1 VAGAGRHHPR
11 ATASVDARGDL
22 QPMPLGFAPLRIGL
36 AASARHR
43 SVPEGALFRLL
54 VPLERTIREEL
65 RAELFVLG
73 QTCEALAAAK
83 VLTDYPRLT
92 RLPARRDGGLI
103 HLVGAVVS
111 GDPGRRLDA
120 VIYLLD
126 PDDPTTVFPEGLA
139 LKRECVIHETLF
151 ISTLAHAREWFELA
165 RVECG
170 FTPNPLL
177 DTQFDFASQTIAL
190 VAHDARKDE
199 LVEFVRGRFTFFDRF
214 RRRIATGTS
223 GGLLNDLASGLSP
236 SHLPWVRR
244 FHSGPLG
251 GDVEIALEILE
262 NRCRRVIFLEDP
274 HVARQHEADIQLLE
288 RSAWTT
294 TERTMCISDRASAD
308 AWVASCERR
317 RQIRGRDPS

>member
-1 VAGAGRHHPR
+1 
-11 ATASVDARGDL
+11 
-22 QPMPLGFAPLRIGL
+22 MPLGFPPLRIGL

-43 SVPEGALFRLL
+43 SIPDGALFRLL
-54 VPLERTIREEL
+54 APLERTIREEL
-65 RAELFVLG
+65 RPELVVLG
-73 QTCEALAAAK
+73 QTADALAAAR
-83 VLTDYPRLT
+83 VLDAYPRLT
-92 RLPARRDGGLI
+92 RLPTRREGGLI

-126 PDDPTTVFPEGLA
+126 PDDPTAVFPEGLA

-151 ISTLAHAREWFELA
+151 ITTLAHAREWLELA

-170 FTPNPLL
+170 FAPNPLQ

-190 VAHDARKDE
+190 IAHDARKDE
-199 LVEFVRGRFTFFDRF
+199 LVEFVRRRFAFFDRF
-214 RRRIATGTS
+214 RRRIATGTT
-223 GGLLNDLASGLSP
+223 GELLNDLAARLP
-236 SHLPWVRR
+236 ASHQPWVRR
-244 FHSGPLG
+244 FRSGPLG
-251 GDVEIALEILE
+251 GDAEIALEILE

-288 RSAWTT
+288 RSAWIT
-294 TERTMCISDRASAD
+294 TERTMCVSDRASAE

-317 RQIRGRDPS
+317 RQGRGREPS

>member
-1 VAGAGRHHPR
+1 
-11 ATASVDARGDL
+11 
-22 QPMPLGFAPLRIGL
+22 MPFGFAPLRIGL

-43 SVPEGALFRLL
+43 AAPDGALFRLL
-54 VPLERTIREEL
+54 LPLERTIREEL
-65 RAELFVLG
+65 RAELLVLG
-73 QTCEALAAAK
+73 QTCDALAAAK
-83 VLTDYPRLT
+83 VLAGYPRLT
-92 RLPARRDGGLI
+92 RLPTRRDGGLI
-103 HLVGAVVS
+103 HLVAAVVS

-126 PDDPTTVFPEGLA
+126 PDDTTTVFPEGLA

-170 FTPNPLL
+170 FGPNPLL

-190 VAHDARKDE
+190 IAHDARKGE
-199 LVEFVRGRFTFFDRF
+199 LVEFVRGRFAFFDRF
-214 RRRIATGTS
+214 RHRIATGTT
-223 GGLLNDLASGLSP
+223 GELLNDLAADLSA
-236 SHLPWVRR
+236 SHPPWVRC

-251 GDVEIALEILE
+251 GDAEIALEILE

-288 RSAWTT
+288 RSAWIT
-294 TERTMCISDRASAD
+294 TERTMCVSDRASAET
-308 AWVASCERR
+308 WLASCERR
-317 RQIRGRDPS
+317 RESRARQTS

>member
-1 VAGAGRHHPR
+1 MA
-11 ATASVDARGDL
+11 
-22 QPMPLGFAPLRIGL
+22 LGFAPLRIGL

-43 SVPEGALFRLL
+43 ASPNGALFRLL
-54 VPLERTIREEL
+54 EPLERTIREEL
-65 RAELFVLG
+65 RAELTVLG
-73 QTCEALAAAK
+73 QTGDALASAK
-83 VLTDYPRLT
+83 LFSRYPRLT

-103 HLVGAVVS
+103 HLVAAVVS
-111 GDPGRRLDA
+111 GDPARRLDA

-126 PDDPTTVFPEGLA
+126 PDDPTAVFPECLA
-139 LKRECVIHETLF
+139 LKRECVIHETQF

-170 FTPNPLL
+170 FAPNPLL

-190 VAHDARKDE
+190 TAHDARKGE
-199 LVEFVRGRFTFFDRF
+199 LVEFVRDRFAFFDRF
-214 RRRIATGTS
+214 RHRIATGTT
-223 GGLLNDLASGLSP
+223 GEMLNDLAAEMSP
-236 SHLPWVRR
+236 SHLPWVRC

-251 GDVEIALEILE
+251 GDAEIALEILE

-294 TERTMCISDRASAD
+294 TERTMCISDRASAE
-308 AWVASCERR
+308 AWLASCERR
-317 RQIRGRDPS
+317 QRSRSRAAS

>member
-1 VAGAGRHHPR
+1 
-11 ATASVDARGDL
+11 
-22 QPMPLGFAPLRIGL
+22 MPLGFPPLRIGL

-43 SVPEGALFRLL
+43 SIPDGALFRLFA
-54 VPLERTIREEL
+54 PLERTIREEL
-65 RAELFVLG
+65 RAELLVLG
-73 QTCEALAAAK
+73 QTCDSLAAAR
-83 VLTDYPRLT
+83 VLAAYPRLT
-92 RLPARRDGGLI
+92 RLPPRREGGLI
-103 HLVGAVVS
+103 NLVGAVVS

-126 PDDPTTVFPEGLA
+126 ADDPTAVFPECLA

-165 RVECG
+165 RIECG
-170 FTPNPLL
+170 FAPNPLL

-190 VAHDARKDE
+190 IAHDARKDE
-199 LVEFVRGRFTFFDRF
+199 LVEFVRRRFAFFDRF
-214 RRRIATGTS
+214 RRRIATGTT
-223 GGLLNDLASGLSP
+223 GELLNDLAAGMSP

-251 GDVEIALEILE
+251 GDAEIALEILE

-288 RSAWTT
+288 RSAWIT
-294 TERTMCISDRASAD
+294 TERTMCVSDRASAE

-317 RQIRGRDPS
+317 RQSRDREPS

>member
-1 VAGAGRHHPR
+1 
-11 ATASVDARGDL
+11 
-22 QPMPLGFAPLRIGL
+22 MPLGFPPLRIGL

-43 SVPEGALFRLL
+43 SIPDGALFRLL
-54 VPLERTIREEL
+54 APLERTIREEL
-65 RAELFVLG
+65 RAELLVLG
-73 QTCEALAAAK
+73 HTCDALNAAK
-83 VLTDYPRLT
+83 VLDAYPRLT

-103 HLVGAVVS
+103 HLVAAVVS

-139 LKRECVIHETLF
+139 IKRDCVIHETVF

-170 FTPNPLL
+170 FAPNPLL
-177 DTQFDFASQTIAL
+177 DAQFDFASQTIAL
-190 VAHDARKDE
+190 IAHDARKGE
-199 LVEFVRGRFTFFDRF
+199 MIEFVRRRFAFFDRF
-214 RRRIATGTS
+214 RRRIATGTT
-223 GGLLNDLASGLSP
+223 GELLNDLATTLSP
-236 SHLPWVRR
+236 SHSPWVRR

-251 GDVEIALEILE
+251 GDAEIALEILE
-262 NRCRRVIFLEDP
+262 NRCRRAIFLEDP

-288 RSAWTT
+288 RSAWIT
-294 TERTMCISDRASAD
+294 TERTMCVSDRASAE

-317 RQIRGRDPS
+317 RHSRGTEAS

>member
-1 VAGAGRHHPR
+1 
-11 ATASVDARGDL
+11 
-22 QPMPLGFAPLRIGL
+22 MPLGFPPLRIGL
-36 AASARHR
+36 AASALHR
-43 SVPEGALFRLL
+43 SAPNGALLRLL
-54 VPLERTIREEL
+54 GPLERSIREEL

-73 QTCEALAAAK
+73 QTYDALASAR
-83 VLTDYPRLT
+83 VLADYPRLT

-103 HLVGAVVS
+103 HLVAAVVS

-126 PDDPTTVFPEGLA
+126 PDDPTSVFPEGLA

-151 ISTLAHAREWFELA
+151 VSTLAHAREWFELA

-170 FTPNPLL
+170 FAPNPLL
-177 DTQFDFASQTIAL
+177 DTQFDFASQTIGL
-190 VAHDARKDE
+190 IAHDARKGE
-199 LVEFVRGRFTFFDRF
+199 LVDFVRERFAFFDRF
-214 RRRIATGTS
+214 RRRIATGTT
-223 GGLLNDLASGLSP
+223 GGLLNDLATDISP
-236 SHLPWVRR
+236 SNTPWVHA

-251 GDVEIALEILE
+251 GDAEIALEVLE

-288 RSAWTT
+288 RSARIT
-294 TERTMCISDRASAD
+294 TERTMCVSDRASAD

-317 RQIRGRDPS
+317 RHARGREAS